1 MIIYYCITIFI
12 NIVFS
17 IIFRNYINITHL
29 SLIPLICIGL
39 MIFQVAF
46 FKTHKIESGFK
57 TNYGSDFTVEEENK
71 MQKNVANFILVIIPL
86 MIPFIFFFPSF
97 VKAFS
102 IILYIVSLL
111 GGIIIFKF
119 KNKDTV
125 VGRAEQEEQERKE
138 QEKREQ
144 LGKWK

>member
-102 IILYIVSLL
+102 IILYIISLL

-119 KNKDTV
+119 KNKDIV

>member
-17 IIFRNYINITHL
+17 IIFRNYINITYL

-71 MQKNVANFILVIIPL
+71 MQKNPL
-86 MIPFIFFFPSF
+86 SF
-97 VKAFS
+97 
-102 IILYIVSLL
+102 Y
-111 GGIIIFKF
+111 
-119 KNKDTV
+119 
-125 VGRAEQEEQERKE
+125 
-138 QEKREQ
+138 
-144 LGKWK
+144 